1 MSSRNQ
7 YKALLTKTK
16 QELSIA
22 NRDLR
27 ASKKAHERMVEQIVA
42 ANHKCGLLG
51 AELGR
56 VRSRKWFQFW
66 KFFKRN
72 RLI

>member
-27 ASKKAHERMVEQIVA
+27 ASKKAHERMVEQITA

-51 AELGR
+51 AE
-56 VRSRKWFQFW
+56 
-66 KFFKRN
+66 
-72 RLI
+72 